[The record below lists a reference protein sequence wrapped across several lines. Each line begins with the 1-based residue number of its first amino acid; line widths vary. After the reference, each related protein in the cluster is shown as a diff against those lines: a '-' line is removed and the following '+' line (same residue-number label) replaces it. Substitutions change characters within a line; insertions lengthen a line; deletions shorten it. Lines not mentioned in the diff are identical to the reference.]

1 MLREPLLPP
10 TSRKQARNEFV
21 QHLMRAGCSDCLV
34 ACPRAWIGSNYCC
47 RWPDPTGMID
57 SMASGVIVA
66 LITADTA
73 FAVSSI
79 SFPLNQFI
87 NQCMRR
93 AQTLD
98 LMGRY
103 RDPLLWSVH
112 DLRSRI
118 RTILDEDFLERYL
131 VSPKTLS

>member
-1 MLREPLLPP
+1 
-10 TSRKQARNEFV
+10 
-21 QHLMRAGCSDCLV
+21 
-34 ACPRAWIGSNYCC
+34 
-47 RWPDPTGMID
+47 
-57 SMASGVIVA
+57 MASGVIVA